1 MTSWAIPA
9 DRRNWATLEETSKML
24 LMSEASVRTRLNDGR
39 LHGLRTMNRWRI
51 PLTSIAMYQMEE
63 ARKEEELWS

>member
-1 MTSWAIPA
+1 
-9 DRRNWATLEETSKML
+9 ML